1 MFVGLPANIEP
12 TSKEAQERYFV
23 GVISFFVN
31 DPQVKGGT
39 HTFRYD
45 ITDELVAAKIDPKSF
60 DISVI
65 KTYGPEK
72 GVVTID
78 KVTLQTLK

>member
-1 MFVGLPANIEP
+1 MFVGLPADIEP
-12 TSKEAQERYFV
+12 TSKQAMENYFV
-23 GVISFFVN
+23 GTISFFVN

-45 ITDELVAAKIDPKSF
+45 ITDELVAAKIDSESF
-60 DISVI
+60 DLSVV

-72 GVVTID
+72 GVVTIE